1 MRHTMYADDGDT
13 DPPDLSLL
21 LVEDDPADTSLVIQ
35 QLDRADVCPYRLRM
49 AVSVGEAEVTL
60 ANDAVDCVLLDLTL
74 PDSDGVASV
83 ERIHRVAPTIPIIVL
98 TGRDESELA
107 LRAIEAGAQDFLVK
121 GVVRG
126 NSILRCARWAVARMR
141 AAGVGAAVSG
151 DRWTVTEPAS
161 GARLPLLDHTDAPV
175 VHIDN
180 EMSIRFANPAFAE
193 LTGYAEAE
201 LTGAP
206 FTDLLVADDLIG
218 AVLEVR
224 SVLKAE
230 EPAKLAKLALQHRG
244 GRSRGAT
251 LVVSRVELDDHPP
264 SLLITV
270 IEVDAL

>member
-1 MRHTMYADDGDT
+1 MPSELAES

-49 AVSVGEAEVTL
+49 AVSVGDAEATL
-60 ANDAVDCVLLDLTL
+60 ANDHVDCILLDLSL

-83 ERIHRVAPTIPIIVL
+83 ERIHRMAPTIPIIVL
-98 TGRDESELA
+98 TGRDEGDLA

-141 AAGVGAAVSG
+141 AAGVGAVSD
-151 DRWTVTEPAS
+151 DRWTLLHQSS
-161 GARLPLLDHTDAPV
+161 GERVPLLDHTDAPIA
-175 VHIDN
+175 HLDN
-180 EMSIRFANPAFAE
+180 EMAIRFVNPAFAE

-201 LTGAP
+201 VAGAP
-206 FTDLLVADDLIG
+206 FTDLLVADDLIA
-218 AVLEVR
+218 AVLEIR

-230 EPAKLAKLALQHRG
+230 EPAKLARLALQHRG
-244 GRSRGAT
+244 GKSRACT
-251 LVVSRVELDDHPP
+251 LVVARVELDDRPP

-270 IEVDAL
+270 VDVDDL